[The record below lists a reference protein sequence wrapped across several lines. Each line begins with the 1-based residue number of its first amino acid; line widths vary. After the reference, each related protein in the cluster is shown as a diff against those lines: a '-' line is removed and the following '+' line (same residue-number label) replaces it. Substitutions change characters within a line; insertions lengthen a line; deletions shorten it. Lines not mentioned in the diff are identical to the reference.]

1 MEVLNLVDIFKNYIE
16 NIVSEEDKILFEDIF
31 LGKRFSSNNT
41 VIYTKEEYYDY
52 VKNILR
58 TQGQGFAYG
67 EFGLY
72 ERKPMTL
79 QQDYISRA
87 PTQTTRHQKSLIY
100 PYEPSP
106 IYMKN
111 LKDFNSFIFNPVYPF
126 IFLEKI
132 YTSFNFQK
140 VFAEISR
147 GAADELLERWR
158 DYFLP
163 FVKDYCSY
171 YQYISDSNKFLVYSG
186 KDTILVSSVLLSAT
200 KEKEYHTQINS
211 TKFKYIYNYE

>member
-16 NIVSEEDKILFEDIF
+16 NIAPEEDKILFEDIF
-31 LGKRFSSNNT
+31 LGKRFSSSNT

-79 QQDYISRA
+79 QQDYVSKNPSSAVRF
-87 PTQTTRHQKSLIY
+87 QKSLIY

-106 IYMKN
+106 IYMRN
-111 LKDFNSFIFNPVYPF
+111 LKDFNSFIFNPIYPF
-126 IFLEKI
+126 VLLEKI

-140 VFAEISR
+140 IFAEIST

-163 FVKDYCSY
+163 FIKDYCSY
-171 YQYISDSNKFLVYSG
+171 YHFIAVSNKFLVY
-186 KDTILVSSVLLSAT
+186 KNKNNIVVSSSFLKTTA
-200 KEKEYHTQINS
+200 EN
-211 TKFKYIYNYE
+211 KFNLKLYCNHKYI